1 MMSKGMPREQYERA
15 EQMLYTHWMKHMFNG
30 RVVPRWIGGANWFWY
45 RRDVRIGKEKEK
57 GTEFIVVN
65 PVNGK
70 AKPAFDHERLAASL
84 SAVLYKAV
92 TPYHIQIDKL
102 EFPEDGNVI
111 RFQAEGER
119 WECDLCSYQCAKMP
133 PLPKPAAHELLS
145 PDGRWAAYTEEN
157 NLYIRHMET
166 GEIRQLTHDGE
177 PHYDYASEPEA
188 SHKIAGGTRKLPP
201 AALWSPDS
209 KKLLTLRVDQRFVRE
224 LHLVQNVPANKKDKE
239 PILHSQRYPFPGDEH
254 VAHAEIVI
262 CDIERQ
268 ICMTADAPRMT
279 VGNNSIFARA
289 APQAAWSLDSKQ
301 AYYVDMARDHRSA
314 KLIVADAKT
323 GAVRTA
329 VEEQSCTF
337 LFFDLYHF
345 GNLDAHIRLT
355 PNFQLLQDNT
365 VIWLSERDGWA
376 HLYLFD
382 SLTGRLVRQITTGA
396 WTVRRLISV
405 DERQGWIY
413 FTAGGREKGR
423 DPYYRHLYRIRID
436 GTCLSLLTPED
447 ADHTIEFS
455 PDRRY
460 FVDTYSRVDRP
471 PVSVLCEEDG
481 GIVRELEQADIE
493 QLLQQGYQI
502 PERFTVKARDGVTD
516 LYGILVRPASF
527 DPKQTYALID
537 YFYGGPQL
545 LNTPKSFIWDA
556 AELGFDFSGG
566 AQSFAQLGF
575 VTIVMDGMGTPFR
588 SKAFHDASDGKL
600 EEAAGLLDHVGAIRQ
615 LAERYPFIDPERVG
629 IWGVSG
635 GGYGSARAILQHPGV
650 YKVAVSAAGNHD
662 QLTYI
667 SMWGERFQGLVDP
680 AHPERYASQ
689 DNAQLA
695 GNLKGKLLLA
705 HGDMD
710 DNVHPA
716 HTLRL
721 VDALINANKDF
732 DLLVMP
738 NVDHSIDANP
748 YFMRRK
754 WDYFVQH
761 LLGVEPP
768 KEYRIQSGAADQ
780 TDFDFQEP
788 AGPYKIG
795 TVSYHWVDGTRKE
808 TLTERPG
815 EKRELMVQIWY
826 PADEEMC
833 GERLP
838 YFPDPYLYARA
849 LHSSLELPLH
859 LAIQLGAVLTNSVF
873 DAPLAK
879 GKRKYPVLIYSHGF
893 GALANSS
900 TFLVE
905 QLVSRGYI
913 VLGINH
919 TYNCSITVFPDGRIA
934 KFKDMGSQGAKVMNK
949 LAADVWA
956 RDVRFILNRLEGL
969 ARHDAGRFAGR
980 IDTRRI
986 GILGH
991 SFGGATAAQAMMQ
1004 DPRLKA
1010 GLNMDGTFY
1019 GHPIPAA
1026 GLKRPFLYMY
1036 DGTTFTRDN
1045 LEALI
1050 KEYEKLGIS
1059 REEALKELSVIFDR
1073 HDHVV
1078 ANGHYSLKFK
1088 SANHMSFTDFTLALS
1103 AYDSAEALAARRLHA
1118 IIHHFALDFFDHYIN
1133 GKPSSLF
1140 PGGGGGKYP
1149 EVELARGKAQC

>member
-1 MMSKGMPREQYERA
+1 MNKVMPREQYERA
-15 EQMLYTHWMKHMFNG
+15 EQLLYTHWMKHVFNG
-30 RVVPRWIGGANWFWY
+30 RVVPQWVGGTNRFWY
-45 RRDVRIGKEKEK
+45 RRDVRLGTEK

-65 PVNGK
+65 PANGTS
-70 AKPAFDHERLAASL
+70 KPVFDHERLASSL
-84 SAVLYKAV
+84 SAVLYKRV
-92 TPYHIQIDKL
+92 TPYHLPIDEL
-102 EFPEDGNVI
+102 EFHEDENVI
-111 RFQAEGER
+111 RFEAAGER
-119 WECDLCSYQCAKMP
+119 WECDLCSYRCAKMK
-133 PLPKPAAHELLS
+133 PLLKPAMHELLS
-145 PDGRWAAYTEEN
+145 PDGQWAAYTEKY

-166 GEIRQLTHDGE
+166 GEVRQLTHDGE
-177 PHYDYASEPEA
+177 AYYDYASEPEV
-188 SHKIAGGTRKLPP
+188 SNKIARGNVQLPP

-209 KKLLTLRVDQRFVRE
+209 KKLLTQRLDQRLIRE
-224 LHLVQNVPANKKDKE
+224 LHLVQNVPANEQDQR
-239 PILHSQRYPFPGDEH
+239 PVLHTQRYASPGDEH
-254 VAHAEIVI
+254 VAQADIVI
-262 CDIERQ
+262 CDIDRQ
-268 ICMTADAPRMT
+268 ESIKVDAPRMT
-279 VGNNSIFARA
+279 MGNNTLFSQL
-289 APQAAWSLDSKQ
+289 APQAAWSLNGKQ
-301 AYYVDMARDHRSA
+301 AYYMDMARDHRSA
-314 KLIVADAKT
+314 KLLVADAET
-323 GAVRTA
+323 GAARTA
-329 VEEQSCTF
+329 VEERSDTF
-337 LFFDLYHF
+337 LFIDLYHF
-345 GNLDAHIRLT
+345 GNLDIHIRVK
-355 PNFQLLQDNT
+355 PNFQLLQDDT
-365 VIWLSERDGWA
+365 VLWLSERDGWA

-382 SLTGRLVRQITTGA
+382 SVTGQLVRQLTSGE
-396 WTVRRLISV
+396 WNVRRLVAV
-405 DERQGWIY
+405 DECKGWIY
-413 FTAGGREKGR
+413 FTAGGREAGR
-423 DPYYRHLYRIRID
+423 DPYYQHLYRIRLD
-436 GTCLSLLTPED
+436 GTCLNLLTPED
-447 ADHTIEFS
+447 ADHKIAFA
-455 PDRRY
+455 PDLRY
-460 FVDTYSRVDRP
+460 FIDTYSRVDQP

-493 QLLQQGYQI
+493 LLLEQGYQI

-527 DPKQTYALID
+527 DPEQSYPLID

-556 AELGFDFSGG
+556 ALLGVDFSGG
-566 AQSFAQLGF
+566 AQSLAQLGF
-575 VTIVMDGMGTPFR
+575 VTIIMDGMGTPFR
-588 SKAFHDASDGKL
+588 SKAFHDVSDGKL
-600 EEAAGLLDHVGAIRQ
+600 EEAAGLLDHAGAIRQ
-615 LAERYPFIDPERVG
+615 LAERYPFIDQERVG

-635 GGYGSARAILQHPGV
+635 GGYGSTRAMLQHSDV
-650 YKVAVSAAGNHD
+650 YKVAVSAAGNHN

-680 AHPERYASQ
+680 EHPERYATQ

-716 HTLRL
+716 QTLRL
-721 VDALINANKDF
+721 VDALIHANKDF

-738 NVDHSIDANP
+738 NVGHSIDRNP
-748 YFMRRK
+748 YFIRRK

-768 KEYRIQSGAADQ
+768 KEYQIKSGADDQ
-780 TDFDFQEP
+780 TDLDFQEP
-788 AGPYKIG
+788 AGPYKVG
-795 TVSYHWVDGTRKE
+795 TVSYHWVDGTREE

-815 EKRELMVQIWY
+815 DKRELMVQIWY

-833 GERLP
+833 GERQP
-838 YFPDPYLYARA
+838 YFPDPALYAGA
-849 LHSSLELPLH
+849 LNRSLQLPLH
-859 LAIQLGAVLTNSVF
+859 LVIQLGAILTNSVL
-873 DAPLAK
+873 DAPLAN

-934 KFKDMGSQGAKVMNK
+934 KFKDMGSQGTKVMNK

-956 RDVRFILNRLEGL
+956 RDVRFILDRLEGL
-969 ARHDAGRFAGR
+969 ARHDADRFAGR
-980 IDTRRI
+980 IDTSRI

-991 SFGGATAAQAMMQ
+991 SFGGATAAQAIMQ

-1010 GLNMDGTFY
+1010 GLNMDGAFY

-1026 GLKRPFLYMY
+1026 GLNRPFLYMY
-1036 DGTTFTRDN
+1036 DGKAFSRDN
-1045 LEALI
+1045 LETLI

-1059 REEALKELSVIFDR
+1059 REEAVKELTIIFGR

-1088 SANHMSFTDFTLALS
+1088 SANHMSFTDFTLAVT
-1103 AYDSAEALAARRLHA
+1103 ADDSAAALAARRTHA
-1118 IIHHFALDFFDHYIN
+1118 IIHDFALDFFDHYIK

-1140 PGGGGGKYP
+1140 PGGGAGKYP
-1149 EVELARGKAQC
+1149 EVELARGKVRC